1 MFKLKQCGMALAAA
15 CALMTTAQANDVD
28 AAHPKVTE
36 LFTKA
41 LSDYPGKEALMITV
55 EFPPGAMDPVHKHD
69 AHAFVYVVEGSIVM
83 GVKGGREVTLK
94 AGDTFYEA
102 PTDIHTVGRNASKT
116 ESAKFLVLLLKNQGE
131 QFFKPLN

>member
-1 MFKLKQCGMALAAA
+1 MSKLKYCGMLLAAA
-15 CALMTTAQANDVD
+15 CAFTTAQANDVD
-28 AAHPKVTE
+28 ASHPKVTE

-55 EFPPGAMDPVHKHD
+55 EFPPGAVDPVHKHD
-69 AHAFVYVVEGSIVM
+69 AHAFVYVIEGSIVM
-83 GVKGGREVTLK
+83 GVKGGREVTLQP
-94 AGDTFYEA
+94 GDTFYEA

-116 ESAKFLVLLLKNQGE
+116 ESARFVVLLLKNQGE